1 MTVHRLQEAR
11 LDLAD
16 AVFCGDGTAHGRD
29 LGSPLGKEFCA
40 AAIILCIARQNVH
53 MQMVVTDM
61 PPGGRFKPTFRQRAA
76 IEGDNIGQ
84 VRVGHRH
91 VRTQFGD
98 GGIHAAALVDE
109 HVDALGHRMAEESL
123 TLAIDLGARD
133 PCRIVTAARKLQ
145 YPPQVIQLLSRLG
158 FVVAVELH
166 VDTDLGV
173 FVERRQRGKRRRLLA
188 LAT

>member
-1 MTVHRLQEAR
+1 
-11 LDLAD
+11 
-16 AVFCGDGTAHGRD
+16 
-29 LGSPLGKEFCA
+29 
-40 AAIILCIARQNVH
+40 